1 MPLYIEKS
9 TMPALR
15 CEAVVTCRYFR
26 GVRKLLAP
34 KAGTATI
41 SAAPENGAYKIE
53 VVPPSWKDADQRTM
67 DVLGK
72 CYRECLRLAAKKGC
86 ASVMLPL
93 LTSADFPV
101 SACGDFKIAVETIT
115 EFLNNRD
122 LRVYLLV
129 PAISSLELDSR
140 YGNLEQYM
148 LSNTGEQNLSH
159 RRKQRVHWDPVEPV
173 QEFDAS
179 ASFGGF
185 WPEPPQPPEHP
196 FPDADQSLC
205 RYAPP
210 EASYGAAAPMSS
222 QPAELKKTTSP
233 PPPVCAPAP
242 CPPRPSVM
250 PAVSASRRS
259 ELDEMLRAA
268 DSGFSETLLRLI
280 DSSGKKD
287 SEIYNRAN
295 VSRQHFSKIRNNPDY
310 RPTKPTAIAFAIAL
324 ELDMDRTADL
334 IGRAGYVLTTSSKF
348 DLIIMYFIRRRQ
360 YDLFAINEALYA
372 YDQSLLGA

>member
-9 TMPALR
+9 TAPALR
-15 CEAVVTCRYFR
+15 CEAVVKCRYFQ

-34 KAGTATI
+34 KAGTVTI

-53 VVPPSWKDADQRTM
+53 VVPPSWKDADQRMM

-72 CYRECLRLAAKKGC
+72 CYRECLRLAVEKGC
-86 ASVMLPL
+86 GSVMLPL

-101 SACGDFKIAVETIT
+101 SACGDFKIAVETIA
-115 EFLNNRD
+115 EFLKNRD

-148 LSNTGEQNLSH
+148 LRNTGEQNLSQ

-210 EASYGAAAPMSS
+210 EVICGAAAPMPS
-222 QPAELKKTTSP
+222 QPAEMEKKTSP
-233 PPPVCAPAP
+233 APTACPPAP
-242 CPPRPSVM
+242 CPPRPSGM
-250 PAVSASRRS
+250 PMASASRSS